1 MQTYTSLM
9 RTGVPHKIFK
19 TKLGYTRV

>member
-9 RTGVPHKIFK
+9 RTGVPYKAFK
-19 TKLGYTRV
+19 TKLGYRRV

>member
-1 MQTYTSLM
+1 MQSYTILM
-9 RTGVPHKIFK
+9 RTGVPYNIFK